1 MSNAK
6 FKADFAKVL
15 AAAKENAND
24 VIRLSMLSLGRDV
37 DFRAPVLT
45 GRFRS
50 NVNASVGVVDQ
61 KTDYP
66 IDKTGSAARAR
77 LQVAVDSWRPGQTI
91 YITSSLPYARVLEY
105 GRANGKPGSMQA
117 ANGIFRLAVQNFSAT
132 VQRSADKLK

>member
-24 VIRLSMLSLGRDV
+24 VIRRSMLSLGRDV

-91 YITSSLPYARVLEY
+91 YITSSLPYARRLEF
-105 GRANGKPGSMQA
+105 GSSKQA